1 MTYRT
6 YGFPKFALTARNN
19 NASPFGFL
27 EFTMQDLVRQEVFK
41 ACQTVI
47 VKIGTN
53 VLTTDNDRLDLVR
66 IQCISDQIF
75 RIQQTGRKV
84 VLVSSGAVG
93 AGIGILGLNRR
104 PDSLPALQATAAI
117 GQPQLMRTWN
127 DALMKNGLKTA
138 QLLLTGNDFRNRQ
151 RYLNVR
157 NTLRT
162 LFDFG
167 VVPIVNENDT
177 VSIKEIAV
185 GDNDQLASML
195 ATLLPDPL
203 LVILSGIAGLYNGP
217 PSNPASVVIPLIE
230 KPDDSLLKLAA
241 AEQSTRGRG
250 GMASKLRA
258 ILAATGMG
266 ETVILASGRSDSVLD
281 DIREGKTTGTLFL
294 AKGEAVVSWK
304 RWIGFGAPP
313 AGVLVIDDG
322 ATKAVR
328 ESGRSLLA
336 VGITEVQGE
345 FEPGALVGLRSKEGT
360 EIARGLANYSSD
372 EIRRIQGRR
381 SDQIAAAL
389 GHVPFGE
396 VIHRDNLALIGK

>member
-1 MTYRT
+1 
-6 YGFPKFALTARNN
+6 
-19 NASPFGFL
+19 
-27 EFTMQDLVRQEVFK
+27 MQDLVRQDVFN

-53 VLTTDNDRLDLVR
+53 VLTTDNDRLDLDR

-93 AGIGILGLNRR
+93 AGIGILGLSRR

-336 VGITEVQGE
+336 VGVTEVQGE
-345 FEPGALVGLRSKEGT
+345 FEPGALVGLKSKDGT

>member
-1 MTYRT
+1 
-6 YGFPKFALTARNN
+6 
-19 NASPFGFL
+19 
-27 EFTMQDLVRQEVFK
+27 MQDLVRQEVFK

-53 VLTTDNDRLDLVR
+53 VLTTDNDRLDLDR

-313 AGVLVIDDG
+313 SGVLVIDDG

-345 FEPGALVGLRSKEGT
+345 FEPGALVGLKSTEGT

-396 VIHRDNLALIGK
+396 VIHRDNLALISK

>member
-1 MTYRT
+1 
-6 YGFPKFALTARNN
+6 
-19 NASPFGFL
+19 
-27 EFTMQDLVRQEVFK
+27 MQDLVRQEVFK

-53 VLTTDNDRLDLVR
+53 VLTKEDDRLDLDR

-93 AGIGILGLNRR
+93 AGIGILGLKRR
-104 PDSLPALQATAAI
+104 PDSLPALQAAAAI

-127 DALMKNGLKTA
+127 DALLRNELKTA

-162 LFDFG
+162 LFDYG

-230 KPDDSLLKLAA
+230 KPDESLLKLAA

-281 DIREGKTTGTLFL
+281 DIREGRTTGTLFL

-313 AGVLVIDDG
+313 AGLLVIDAG

-336 VGITEVQGE
+336 VGIADVQGE
-345 FEPGALVGLRSKEGT
+345 FEAGALVGLKSQDGT

-396 VIHRDNLALIGK
+396 VIHRDNLALTGN

>member
-1 MTYRT
+1 
-6 YGFPKFALTARNN
+6 
-19 NASPFGFL
+19 
-27 EFTMQDLVRQEVFK
+27 MQDLVRQEVFQASK
-41 ACQTVI
+41 TVI

-53 VLTTDNDRLDLVR
+53 VLTTDNDRLDLDR
-66 IQCISDQIF
+66 IQCIADQIH
-75 RIQQTGRKV
+75 RVQETGRRV

-104 PDSLPALQATAAI
+104 PDSLPELQAAAAI
-117 GQPQLMRTWN
+117 GQPSLMRTWD
-127 DALMKNGLKTA
+127 DALSRTGHRTA

-157 NTLRT
+157 NTIRA

-203 LVILSGIAGLYNGP
+203 LVILSGIAGLYDGP
-217 PSNPASVVIPLIE
+217 PSDPASKVVSLVE
-230 KPDDSLLKLAA
+230 KPDESLLKLVA

-250 GMASKLRA
+250 GMGSKLKA

-266 ETVILASGRSDSVLD
+266 ETVILASGRSDTVLD
-281 DIREGKTTGTLFL
+281 DIRVGKSTGTLFL
-294 AKGEAVVSWK
+294 AKGESLPAWK

-313 AGVLVIDDG
+313 AGVLIIDAG
-322 ATKAVR
+322 ATRAVR
-328 ESGRSLLA
+328 EAGRSLLA
-336 VGITEVQGE
+336 VGITEVHGE
-345 FEPGALVGLRSKEGT
+345 FEPGALVGLRTKDGT
-360 EIARGLANYSSD
+360 DIARGLANYSSD

-381 SDQIAAAL
+381 SDQIALAL
-389 GHVPFGE
+389 GHIPFAE
-396 VIHRDNLALIGK
+396 VIHRDNLALTGL

>member
-1 MTYRT
+1 M
-6 YGFPKFALTARNN
+6 G
-19 NASPFGFL
+19 GC
-27 EFTMQDLVRQEVFK
+27 MQDLVRQEVFK

-53 VLTTDNDRLDLVR
+53 VLTKEDDRLDLER

-93 AGIGILGLNRR
+93 AGIGILGLKRR
-104 PDSLPALQATAAI
+104 PDSLPALQAAAAI

-127 DALMKNGLKTA
+127 DALLKNELKTA

-162 LFDFG
+162 LFDYG

-230 KPDDSLLKLAA
+230 KPDESLLKLAA

-250 GMASKLRA
+250 GMGSKLRA

-281 DIREGKTTGTLFL
+281 DIREGRTTGTLFM

-313 AGVLVIDDG
+313 AGLLVIDEG

-336 VGITEVQGE
+336 VGIADVQGE
-345 FEPGALVGLRSKEGT
+345 FEAGALVGLKSKDGT

>member
-1 MTYRT
+1 
-6 YGFPKFALTARNN
+6 
-19 NASPFGFL
+19 
-27 EFTMQDLVRQEVFK
+27 MQEHLRQDVFDSCK
-41 ACQTVI
+41 TVI

-53 VLTTDNDRLDLVR
+53 VLTTDNDRLDLNR
-66 IQCISDQIF
+66 IQCIAHQIH
-75 RIQQTGRKV
+75 RIQETGRRV

-104 PDSLPALQATAAI
+104 PESLPELQATAAI
-117 GQPQLMRTWN
+117 GQPSLMRTWD
-127 DALMKNGLKTA
+127 DALARTGHRTA

-162 LFDFG
+162 LFDYN

-195 ATLLPDPL
+195 TTLLPDPL
-203 LVILSGIAGLYNGP
+203 LVILSGIAGLYDGP
-217 PSNPASVVIPLIE
+217 PSRPESKVISLVE
-230 KPDDSLLKLAA
+230 KPDDALLKLVAN
-241 AEQSTRGRG
+241 EQSSRGRG
-250 GMASKLRA
+250 GMGSKLRA
-258 ILAATGMG
+258 ILAATSMG
-266 ETVILASGRSDSVLD
+266 ETVILASGRSDTVLD
-281 DIREGKTTGTLFL
+281 DIRTGQETGTLFM
-294 AKGEAVVSWK
+294 ARSESVPAWK

-313 AGVLVIDDG
+313 AGTLILDEG
-322 ATKAVR
+322 AVNAVCQA
-328 ESGRSLLA
+328 GRSLLA
-336 VGITEVQGE
+336 VGVKSVLGD
-345 FEPGALVGLRSKEGT
+345 FEPGALVGLHSAAGV
-360 EIARGLANYSSD
+360 EIARGLANYSAD

-396 VIHRDNLALIGK
+396 VIHRDNLALVGP

>member
-1 MTYRT
+1 
-6 YGFPKFALTARNN
+6 
-19 NASPFGFL
+19 
-27 EFTMQDLVRQEVFK
+27 MQEHLRQDVFD
-41 ACQTVI
+41 ACKTVI

-53 VLTTDNDRLDLVR
+53 VLTTDNDRLDLDR
-66 IQCISDQIF
+66 IQCIAHQIH
-75 RIQQTGRKV
+75 RIQETGRRV

-104 PDSLPALQATAAI
+104 PESLPELQATAAI
-117 GQPQLMRTWN
+117 GQPSLMRTWD
-127 DALMKNGLKTA
+127 DALARTGHRTA

-162 LFDFG
+162 LFDYN

-195 ATLLPDPL
+195 TTLLPDPL
-203 LVILSGIAGLYNGP
+203 LVILSGIAGLYDGP
-217 PSNPASVVIPLIE
+217 PSRPESKVISLVE
-230 KPDDSLLKLAA
+230 KPDDALLKLVAN
-241 AEQSTRGRG
+241 EQSSRGRG
-250 GMASKLRA
+250 GMGSKLRA

-266 ETVILASGRSDSVLD
+266 ETVILASGRSDTVLD
-281 DIREGKTTGTLFL
+281 DIRTGKETGTLFM
-294 AKGEAVVSWK
+294 ARSESVPAWK

-313 AGVLVIDDG
+313 AGTLILDEG
-322 ATKAVR
+322 AVNAVCQAG
-328 ESGRSLLA
+328 SSLLA
-336 VGITEVQGE
+336 VGVKYVLGE
-345 FEPGALVGLRSKEGT
+345 FEPGALVGLHSAAGV
-360 EIARGLANYSSD
+360 EIARGLANYSAD

-396 VIHRDNLALIGK
+396 VIHRDNLALVGP

>member
-1 MTYRT
+1 
-6 YGFPKFALTARNN
+6 
-19 NASPFGFL
+19 
-27 EFTMQDLVRQEVFK
+27 MQDLVRQEVFK

-345 FEPGALVGLRSKEGT
+345 FEPGALVGLKSKEGT

>member
-1 MTYRT
+1 
-6 YGFPKFALTARNN
+6 
-19 NASPFGFL
+19 
-27 EFTMQDLVRQEVFK
+27 MQEHLRQDVFD
-41 ACQTVI
+41 ACKTVI

-53 VLTTDNDRLDLVR
+53 VLTTDNDRLDLNR
-66 IQCISDQIF
+66 IQCIAHQIH
-75 RIQQTGRKV
+75 RIQETGRRV

-104 PDSLPALQATAAI
+104 PESLPELQATAAI
-117 GQPQLMRTWN
+117 GQPSLMRTWD
-127 DALMKNGLKTA
+127 DALARTGHRTA

-162 LFDFG
+162 LFDYN

-195 ATLLPDPL
+195 TTLLPDPL
-203 LVILSGIAGLYNGP
+203 LVILSGIAGLYDGP
-217 PSNPASVVIPLIE
+217 PSRPESKVISLVE
-230 KPDDSLLKLAA
+230 KPDDALLKLVAN
-241 AEQSTRGRG
+241 EQSSRGRG
-250 GMASKLRA
+250 GMGSKLRA

-266 ETVILASGRSDSVLD
+266 ETVILASGRSDTVLD
-281 DIREGKTTGTLFL
+281 DIRTGKATGTLFM
-294 AKGEAVVSWK
+294 ARSESVPAWK

-313 AGVLVIDDG
+313 AGTLILDEG
-322 ATKAVR
+322 AVNAVCQA
-328 ESGRSLLA
+328 GRSLLA
-336 VGITEVQGE
+336 VGVKSVLGD
-345 FEPGALVGLRSKEGT
+345 FEPGALVGLHSAAGV
-360 EIARGLANYSSD
+360 EIARGLANYSAD

-396 VIHRDNLALIGK
+396 VIHRDNLALVGP

>member
-1 MTYRT
+1 
-6 YGFPKFALTARNN
+6 
-19 NASPFGFL
+19 
-27 EFTMQDLVRQEVFK
+27 MQDLVRQEIFQ

-53 VLTTDNDRLDLVR
+53 VLTTENDRLDLVR
-66 IQCISDQIF
+66 IQCIANQIH
-75 RIQQTGRKV
+75 RIQETGRRV

-104 PDSLPALQATAAI
+104 PDSLPELQAAAAI
-117 GQPQLMRTWN
+117 GQPHLMRTWD
-127 DALMKNGLKTA
+127 DALSRTGHGTA

-157 NTLRT
+157 NTIRT
-162 LFDFG
+162 LFDYN

-195 ATLLPDPL
+195 ATLLPEPL
-203 LVILSGIAGLYNGP
+203 LVILSGIAGLYDGP
-217 PSNPASVVIPLIE
+217 PSNPASKVVSLVE
-230 KPDDSLLKLAA
+230 KPDESLLKLVA

-250 GMASKLRA
+250 GMGSKLRA
-258 ILAATGMG
+258 ILAATNMG
-266 ETVILASGRSDSVLD
+266 ETVILASGRGDTVLD
-281 DIREGKTTGTLFL
+281 DIRHGKSTGTLFL
-294 AKGEAVVSWK
+294 AKGEAVPAWK

-313 AGVLVIDDG
+313 AGVLVLDEG

-336 VGITEVQGE
+336 VGITDVQGD
-345 FEPGALVGLRSKEGT
+345 FESGSLVGLRGKDGT
-360 EIARGLANYSSD
+360 DIARGLANYSAD

-381 SDQIAAAL
+381 SDQIALTL
-389 GHVPFGE
+389 GHVPYGE
-396 VIHRDNLALIGK
+396 VVHRDNLALIT

>member
-1 MTYRT
+1 M
-6 YGFPKFALTARNN
+6 P
-19 NASPFGFL
+19 
-27 EFTMQDLVRQEVFK
+27 DLVRLEVFK

-53 VLTTDNDRLDLVR
+53 VLTTDNDRLDLDR

-75 RIQQTGRKV
+75 RIQETGRKV

-127 DALMKNGLKTA
+127 DALLKNGLKTA

-217 PSNPASVVIPLIE
+217 PSDPASVVIPLIE
-230 KPDDSLLKLAA
+230 KPDESLLKLAA

-266 ETVILASGRSDSVLD
+266 ETVILASGRSDTVLD

-294 AKGEAVVSWK
+294 AKGEAVASWK

-336 VGITEVQGE
+336 VGVTEVQGE
-345 FEPGALVGLRSKEGT
+345 FESGALVGLKSQDGT

-396 VIHRDNLALIGK
+396 VIHRDNLALIGN

>member
-1 MTYRT
+1 
-6 YGFPKFALTARNN
+6 
-19 NASPFGFL
+19 
-27 EFTMQDLVRQEVFK
+27 MQDLVRQEIFQ
-41 ACQTVI
+41 ACKTVI

-53 VLTTDNDRLDLVR
+53 VLTTENDRLDLVR
-66 IQCISDQIF
+66 IQCIADQIH
-75 RIQQTGRKV
+75 RIQETGRRV

-104 PDSLPALQATAAI
+104 PDSLPELQAAAAI
-117 GQPQLMRTWN
+117 GQPSLMRTWD
-127 DALMKNGLKTA
+127 DAMQRSGHRTA

-157 NTLRT
+157 NTIRT
-162 LFDFG
+162 LFDFN
-167 VVPIVNENDT
+167 VIPIVNENDT

-195 ATLLPDPL
+195 ATLLPEPL
-203 LVILSGIAGLYNGP
+203 LVILSGIAGLYDGP
-217 PSNPASVVIPLIE
+217 PSNPASKVVPLVE
-230 KPDDSLLKLAA
+230 KPDESLLKLVA

-250 GMASKLRA
+250 GMGSKLKA

-266 ETVILASGRSDSVLD
+266 ETVILASGRSDTVLD
-281 DIREGKTTGTLFL
+281 DIRNGVSTGTLFL
-294 AKGEAVVSWK
+294 AKGEAVPSWK

-313 AGVLVIDDG
+313 AGVLVLDEG

-336 VGITEVQGE
+336 VGITDVQGE
-345 FEPGALVGLRSKEGT
+345 FESGSLVGLRAKDGT
-360 EIARGLANYSSD
+360 DIARGLANYSSD

-389 GHVPFGE
+389 GHVPYGE
-396 VIHRDNLALIGK
+396 VIHRDNLALLT

>member
-1 MTYRT
+1 
-6 YGFPKFALTARNN
+6 
-19 NASPFGFL
+19 
-27 EFTMQDLVRQEVFK
+27 MQDLVRQEVFK

-53 VLTTDNDRLDLVR
+53 VLTTDTDRLDLDR

-104 PDSLPALQATAAI
+104 PDSLPELQATAAI

-203 LVILSGIAGLYNGP
+203 LVILSGIAGLYDGP

-230 KPDDSLLKLAA
+230 KPDESLLKLAA
-241 AEQSTRGRG
+241 AETSTRGRG
-250 GMASKLRA
+250 GMGSKLKA

-266 ETVILASGRSDSVLD
+266 ETVILASGRSDTVLD
-281 DIREGKTTGTLFL
+281 DIRAGNTTGTLFL

-313 AGVLVIDDG
+313 AGVLVIDSG

-328 ESGRSLLA
+328 ECGRSLLA
-336 VGITEVQGE
+336 VGITEVPGE
-345 FEPGALVGLRSKEGT
+345 FEAGALVGLKTSDGT
-360 EIARGLANYSSD
+360 EIARGLVNYSSD

-389 GHVPFGE
+389 GHVPYGE
-396 VIHRDNLALIGK
+396 VIHRDNLVLIGK

>member
-1 MTYRT
+1 M
-6 YGFPKFALTARNN
+6 
-19 NASPFGFL
+19 
-27 EFTMQDLVRQEVFK
+27 
-41 ACQTVI
+41 
-47 VKIGTN
+47 
-53 VLTTDNDRLDLVR
+53 
-66 IQCISDQIF
+66 
-75 RIQQTGRKV
+75 
-84 VLVSSGAVG
+84 
-93 AGIGILGLNRR
+93 
-104 PDSLPALQATAAI
+104 
-117 GQPQLMRTWN
+117 
-127 DALMKNGLKTA
+127 
-138 QLLLTGNDFRNRQ
+138 
-151 RYLNVR
+151 
-157 NTLRT
+157 
-162 LFDFG
+162 
-167 VVPIVNENDT
+167 NENDT

-217 PSNPASVVIPLIE
+217 PSDPASVVISLIE

-266 ETVILASGRSDSVLD
+266 ETVILASGRSDTVLD

-294 AKGEAVVSWK
+294 AKGEAVASWK

-336 VGITEVQGE
+336 VGVTEVQGE
-345 FEPGALVGLRSKEGT
+345 FESGALVGLKSQDGT

-396 VIHRDNLALIGK
+396 VIHRDNLALIGN

>member
-1 MTYRT
+1 
-6 YGFPKFALTARNN
+6 
-19 NASPFGFL
+19 
-27 EFTMQDLVRQEVFK
+27 MQDLVRQEVFQ

-53 VLTTDNDRLDLVR
+53 VLTTDNDRLDLDR
-66 IQCISDQIF
+66 IQCIADQIH
-75 RIQQTGRKV
+75 RVQETGRRV

-93 AGIGILGLNRR
+93 AGIGILGLSRR
-104 PDSLPALQATAAI
+104 PDSLPELQAAAAI
-117 GQPQLMRTWN
+117 GQPSLMRTWD
-127 DALMKNGLKTA
+127 DALSRTGHRTA
-138 QLLLTGNDFRNRQ
+138 QLLLTGNDFRSRQ

-157 NTLRT
+157 NTIRA

-203 LVILSGIAGLYNGP
+203 LVILSGIAGLYDGP
-217 PSNPASVVIPLIE
+217 PSDRASKIVSLVE
-230 KPDDSLLKLAA
+230 KPDESLLKLVA

-250 GMASKLRA
+250 GMGSKLKA

-266 ETVILASGRSDSVLD
+266 ETVILASGRSDTVLD
-281 DIREGKTTGTLFL
+281 DIRAGKSTGTLFL
-294 AKGEAVVSWK
+294 AKGDSVPAWK

-313 AGVLVIDDG
+313 AGVLIIDEG
-322 ATKAVR
+322 ATRAVR
-328 ESGRSLLA
+328 EAGRSLLA

-345 FEPGALVGLRSKEGT
+345 FESGALVGLRTKDGT
-360 EIARGLANYSSD
+360 DIARGLANYSAD

-381 SDQIAAAL
+381 SDQIALAL
-389 GHVPFGE
+389 GHIPFAE
-396 VIHRDNLALIGK
+396 VIHRDNLALTGP

>member
-1 MTYRT
+1 
-6 YGFPKFALTARNN
+6 
-19 NASPFGFL
+19 
-27 EFTMQDLVRQEVFK
+27 MQDLVRQEVFK

-53 VLTTDNDRLDLVR
+53 VLTTDTDRLDLDR

-104 PDSLPALQATAAI
+104 PDSLPELQATAAI

-203 LVILSGIAGLYNGP
+203 LVILSGIAGLYDGP

-230 KPDDSLLKLAA
+230 KPDESLLKLAA
-241 AEQSTRGRG
+241 AETSTRGRG
-250 GMASKLRA
+250 GMGSKLKA

-266 ETVILASGRSDSVLD
+266 ETVILASGRSDTVLD
-281 DIREGKTTGTLFL
+281 DIRDGNTTGTLFL

-313 AGVLVIDDG
+313 AGVLVIDSG

-336 VGITEVQGE
+336 VGITNVQGE
-345 FEPGALVGLRSKEGT
+345 FESGALVGLKTSDGT
-360 EIARGLANYSSD
+360 EVARGLVNYSSD

-389 GHVPFGE
+389 GHVPYGE
-396 VIHRDNLALIGK
+396 VIHRDNLALIGI

>member
-1 MTYRT
+1 
-6 YGFPKFALTARNN
+6 
-19 NASPFGFL
+19 
-27 EFTMQDLVRQEVFK
+27 MQDLVRQEVFK

-53 VLTTDNDRLDLVR
+53 VLTTDTDRLDLDR

-345 FEPGALVGLRSKEGT
+345 FEPGALVGLKNRDGT

>member
-1 MTYRT
+1 
-6 YGFPKFALTARNN
+6 
-19 NASPFGFL
+19 
-27 EFTMQDLVRQEVFK
+27 MQDLVRQEVFRT
-41 ACQTVI
+41 CQTVI

-53 VLTTDNDRLDLVR
+53 VLTTENDRLDLDR

-127 DALMKNGLKTA
+127 DALLKNGLKTA
-138 QLLLTGNDFRNRQ
+138 QLLLTANDFRNRQ

-217 PSNPASVVIPLIE
+217 PSDPASVVIPLIE
-230 KPDDSLLKLAA
+230 KPDESLLKLAA

-250 GMASKLRA
+250 GMASKLQA

-281 DIREGKTTGTLFL
+281 DIREGKATGTLFL

-345 FEPGALVGLRSKEGT
+345 FEPGALVGLKSKDGT

-381 SDQIAAAL
+381 SDQIASTL

>member
-1 MTYRT
+1 
-6 YGFPKFALTARNN
+6 
-19 NASPFGFL
+19 
-27 EFTMQDLVRQEVFK
+27 MQDLVRQEVFK

-53 VLTTDNDRLDLVR
+53 VLTKEDDRLDLER

-93 AGIGILGLNRR
+93 AGIGILGLKRR
-104 PDSLPALQATAAI
+104 PDSLPALQAAAAI

-127 DALMKNGLKTA
+127 DALLRNELKTA

-162 LFDFG
+162 LFDYG

-217 PSNPASVVIPLIE
+217 PSHTASVVIPLIE
-230 KPDDSLLKLAA
+230 KPDESLLKLAA

-281 DIREGKTTGTLFL
+281 DIREGRTTGTLFL
-294 AKGEAVVSWK
+294 AKGEAVVPWK

-313 AGVLVIDDG
+313 AGLLVIDEG

-336 VGITEVQGE
+336 VGIADVLGE
-345 FEPGALVGLRSKEGT
+345 FEAGALVGLKSKDGT

-396 VIHRDNLALIGK
+396 VIHRDNLALTGN